1 MDDFMDL
8 NGALSLIIGEWC
20 CTGSGFLQVDH
31 MEYNFTFFV
40 IAGAAMLFSGFRKR
54 ALDLEQV
61 LPVQRF

>member
-1 MDDFMDL
+1 
-8 NGALSLIIGEWC
+8 
-20 CTGSGFLQVDH
+20 LQVDH
-31 MEYNFTFFV
+31 MEYNFTFFM